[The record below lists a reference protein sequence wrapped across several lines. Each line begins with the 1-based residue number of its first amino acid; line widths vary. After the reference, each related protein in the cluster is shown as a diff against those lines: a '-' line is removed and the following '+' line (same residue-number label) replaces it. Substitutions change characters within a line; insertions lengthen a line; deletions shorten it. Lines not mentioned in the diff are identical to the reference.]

1 MMFNIYKKCV
11 KIIFYFII
19 RISLKLAVN
28 SKCACGSKKKYKKCC
43 KLFHDGEKPSTALEL
58 MRSRFSAFASYKAA
72 YIIKTTHFNNPEFT
86 LNTKA
91 WLSDIYN
98 FCEYTDF
105 YALKILEFIEGN
117 NESFVTFKA
126 ILSQNGLDASFTE
139 KSRFL
144 KVDGVWYYVDGI
156 FL

>member
-1 MMFNIYKKCV
+1 M
-11 KIIFYFII
+11 
-19 RISLKLAVN
+19 SLKLAVN
-28 SKCACGSKKKYKKCC
+28 SQCICGSKKKYKKCC
-43 KLFHDGEKPSTALEL
+43 KLFHDGENPPTALDL
-58 MRSRFSAFASYKAA
+58 MRSRFSAFASHNAD
-72 YIIKTTHFNNPEFT
+72 YIIKTTHYDNPEFT

-105 YALKILEFIEGN
+105 NALKILEFIDGK

-126 ILSQNGLDASFTE
+126 VLSQNGLDASFTE

-144 KVDGVWYYVDGI
+144 KVDGKWYYVDGI